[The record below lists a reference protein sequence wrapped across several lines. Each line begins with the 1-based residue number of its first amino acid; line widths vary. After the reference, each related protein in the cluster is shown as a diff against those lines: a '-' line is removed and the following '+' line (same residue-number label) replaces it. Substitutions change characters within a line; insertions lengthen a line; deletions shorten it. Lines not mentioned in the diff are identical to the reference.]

1 MISNESL
8 PFFAKTLLA
17 AVVIVLVAACLL
29 ARAVCAGIAGLAQ
42 D

>member
-8 PFFAKTLLA
+8 PVLAKVLLA
-17 AVVIVLVAACLL
+17 ALVIVLVAGCLL
-29 ARAVCAGIAGLAQ
+29 ARAVCSGIAGLAE